1 MAMST
6 DHIANCQG
14 VWMNW
19 MKRYY
24 PWLMAVMG
32 MCILLVS
39 NGLVLTGLTAFDES
53 LLGELGWSR
62 SELKLRDL
70 ITLVLTGWMAP
81 FMGVLID
88 RIGPRRLIL
97 GGLVLLAVLYLAYA
111 RVESLLALY
120 LIHVG
125 FAAVLVA
132 AGLNVA
138 VIYVSQWFI
147 TQRGTAI
154 GIALV
159 GTSLGG
165 MVFPRLGAQLLQGMD
180 WRTAFMWEASVPLML
195 MVLAFILV
203 RSPRPGGIAPWGA
216 DRAAGVA
223 ATGISPGAPEM
234 GYGQALRTRTFWAL
248 AFVAMT
254 TFFSIMSVSA
264 NLFLHMR
271 DLSFTPLQAGNALSL
286 MFGLSMLGKFLFGLL
301 ADLFAVKR
309 VFLLNLVVM
318 AAGALLLAT
327 MRADVIWYALILFGL
342 GWGGLYTMIQLLAV
356 NAFGLGAAG
365 RILGTITLLDAT
377 TAGLGIWMAAKIF
390 DLTHSYQPA
399 FILNCVLMA
408 LAMVA
413 AAMIGKQRQAV
424 SA

>member
-1 MAMST
+1 
-6 DHIANCQG
+6 
-14 VWMNW
+14 

-32 MCILLVS
+32 MCVLLVS
-39 NGLVLTGLTAFDES
+39 NGLILTGLTAFDES

-62 SELKLRDL
+62 SQLKLRDL

-97 GGLVLLAVLYLAYA
+97 GGLALLAALYLAYA
-111 RVESLLALY
+111 HVESLMALY

-165 MVFPRLGAQLLQGMD
+165 MVFPRLGAQLLEGMD
-180 WRTAFMWEASVPLML
+180 WRTAFMWEALVPL
-195 MVLAFILV
+195 VLLLLALVLV

-216 DRAAGVA
+216 DVAGSTAAVTA
-223 ATGISPGAPEM
+223 ANRPDMDYA
-234 GYGQALRTRTFWAL
+234 QALRTRTFWAL

-271 DLSFTPLQAGNALSL
+271 DMDFTPLQAGNALSV

-301 ADLFAVKR
+301 ADLFAAKR
-309 VFLLNLVVM
+309 VFLLNLAVM
-318 AAGALLLAT
+318 AAGAVLLAT
-327 MRADVIWYALILFGL
+327 MRADVVWYALILFGL

-356 NAFGLGAAG
+356 NAFGLRAAG

-390 DLTHSYQPA
+390 M
-399 FILNCVLMA
+399 LNCGLMV

-413 AAMIGKQRQAV
+413 AATIRREPAP
-424 SA
+424 ATT

>member
-1 MAMST
+1 
-6 DHIANCQG
+6 
-14 VWMNW
+14 

-32 MCILLVS
+32 MLVLLVS
-39 NGLVLTGLTAFDES
+39 NGLIVTGLTAFDES
-53 LLGELGWSR
+53 LLKEFGWTR

-70 ITLVLTGWMAP
+70 ITLVLAGWMAP
-81 FMGVLID
+81 FLGVVID
-88 RIGPRRLIL
+88 KVGPRKLIL
-97 GGLVLLAVLYLAYA
+97 AGIALLAALYFAYA
-111 RVESLLALY
+111 HVHSLTHLY

-138 VIYVSQWFI
+138 VIFVSQWFA

-165 MVFPRLGAQLLQGMD
+165 MVFPKLGVQLMQNMD
-180 WRTAFMWEASVPLML
+180 WRAAFLWETAIPLGFL
-195 MVLAFILV
+195 VLAFLFV
-203 RSPRPGGIAPWGA
+203 RSPRPGGIQPWGA
-216 DRAAGVA
+216 DKVAAKA
-223 ATGISPGAPEM
+223 ATGTPAASSLPDI
-234 GYGQALRTRTFWAL
+234 GYQQALRTRTFWVL

-254 TFFSIMSVSA
+254 TFFSIMAVSA

-271 DLSFTPLQAGNALSL
+271 DLGYAPDKAGNALGL
-286 MFGLSMLGKFLFGLL
+286 MFGLAMVGKFMFGML
-301 ADLFAVKR
+301 ADLFPAKR
-309 VFLLNLVVM
+309 VFLLNLAIM
-318 AAGALLLAT
+318 AAGAVILAT
-327 MRADVIWYALILFGL
+327 MRADLIWYSLALFGL

-377 TAGLGIWMAAKIF
+377 TAGLGIWVTAKIF
-390 DLTHSYQPA
+390 DLTKSYHIA
-399 FILNCVLMA
+399 FSLICALIVLA
-408 LAMVA
+408 LLA
-413 AAMIGKQRQAV
+413 ATLVRDERARLAKA
-424 SA
+424 